1 VSNPSRIGF
10 GKGNALVTNRSQM
23 DHDLKKLFEIRRFVK
38 YELKEKDEKYFENAS
53 IEKRH

>member
-1 VSNPSRIGF
+1 
-10 GKGNALVTNRSQM
+10 M